1 MSERRYGE
9 RSLLEARL
17 EDAILRSEN
26 GMVACLSFLTPR
38 ECRQAERFLRQRGIW
53 ENVWLWGGYDGAERK
68 SLFLL
73 PEYLLICLS
82 EPIERTDPRE
92 LAALLQEQVEK
103 EVCALRVV
111 GSGFRSLTHRDYLGA
126 ILGLGLERDV
136 LGDIAVQN
144 PHEAVLFCTETI
156 ANFLTE
162 DLNKVASDTV
172 KCRRYEV
179 DENFTDGRVYQS
191 VRDTVASPRLDCVV
205 AALTNLSRE
214 QAQSAIRSGL
224 VEVEYEP
231 TERTDLTL
239 EPPAVLSI
247 RGHGRFILR
256 SFDGETRKGRLR
268 LCADKLI

>member
-1 MSERRYGE
+1 MSERSYAE

-17 EDAILRSEN
+17 EDAILRSEK
-26 GMVACLSFLTPR
+26 GIVSCLSFLTPR
-38 ECRQAERFLRQRGIW
+38 ECRQAERALKQRGFW
-53 ENVWLWGGYDGAERK
+53 ENAWFWGGYDGDERK

-73 PEYLLICLS
+73 PEYLLVCLS
-82 EPIERTDPRE
+82 GTLEEASSEE
-92 LAALLQEQVEK
+92 LAALLREQVEK
-103 EVCALRVV
+103 EVLALRVV
-111 GSGFRSLTHRDYLGA
+111 GSGFRNLSHRDYLGA

-144 PHEAVLFCTETI
+144 SHEAVLFCTETI
-156 ANFLTE
+156 ATFLTE
-162 DLNKVASDTV
+162 NPNKVGSDTV
-172 KCRRYEV
+172 RCRRYVV
-179 DENFTDGRVYQS
+179 DEKFTDDRAYQPI
-191 VRDTVASPRLDCVV
+191 RDTVASPRLDCVV

-231 TERTDLTL
+231 ADRTDLTL

>member
-1 MSERRYGE
+1 MSERSYAE
-9 RSLLEARL
+9 RSLLDARL
-17 EDAILRSEN
+17 EDAILRSEK
-26 GMVACLSFLTPR
+26 GTVACLSFLTPR
-38 ECRQAERFLRQRGIW
+38 ECRQAERFLRQRGYM
-53 ENVWLWGGYDGAERK
+53 ENAWLWGGYEGAERK

-73 PEYLLICLS
+73 PEYLLLCLS
-82 EPIERTDPRE
+82 EPIERTDPKEFLE
-92 LAALLQEQVEK
+92 LLREQVEK
-103 EVCALRVV
+103 EVCALRVM
-111 GSGFRSLTHRDYLGA
+111 GSGFRSLTHRDYLGS
-126 ILGLGLERDV
+126 IMGLGLERDV
-136 LGDIAVQN
+136 LGDIAVQKS
-144 PHEAVLFCTETI
+144 HEAVLFCTETI

-162 DLNKVASDTV
+162 NLSKVGSDTV

-179 DENFTDGRVYQS
+179 DENFTDGRVYQPI
-191 VRDTVASPRLDCVV
+191 RDTVASPRLDCVV

-231 TERTDLTL
+231 TERTDLIL
-239 EPPAVLSI
+239 VPPAVLSV